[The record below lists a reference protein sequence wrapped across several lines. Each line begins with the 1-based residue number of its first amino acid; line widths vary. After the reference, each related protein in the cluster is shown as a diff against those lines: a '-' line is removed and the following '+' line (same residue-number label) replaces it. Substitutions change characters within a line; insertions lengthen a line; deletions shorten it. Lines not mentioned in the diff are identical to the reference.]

1 MKIYKNVENLETAK
15 QTTTKNVVSLKKLKV
30 FGSLFCLLLSFSLL
44 GFSLSSLGFSDEIK
58 LITSSYA
65 PNLQDIGKLKFV
77 NEGIATE
84 SEVAS
89 FVNEMA
95 MPFNNTY
102 VTEEDKGCFLVNGL
116 GSIVVKSC
124 LGGKV
129 TKIEN
134 KGSVKTITI
143 AHGKGLTSVY
153 EELDNVGVKEGDTV
167 KKNTPIGVSL
177 SSKIVLKVLLGG
189 KVVAG
194 LTVKDGEMTFS

>member
-1 MKIYKNVENLETAK
+1 MEIYKNIEKLEAVK
-15 QTTTKNVVSLKKLKV
+15 QTTNKNVVSRKKLKV

-44 GFSLSSLGFSDEIK
+44 GFSLSSLGFSEEIK

-77 NEGIATE
+77 NEEIATE
-84 SEVAS
+84 REVVS

-102 VTEEDKGCFLVNGL
+102 ITEEKDCFLVNGL
-116 GSIVVKSC
+116 GSVIVKSC
-124 LGGKV
+124 LAGKV

-134 KGSVKTITI
+134 NGSTKAITI
-143 AHGKGLTSVY
+143 SHGKGFVSVY
-153 EELDNVGVKEGDTV
+153 EELDNVGVKEGDSV

-189 KVVAG
+189 KQVAG
-194 LTVKDGEMTFS
+194 LSVKDGEMTFL